1 MRWLRPLGI
10 WAAAGF
16 LMAGCG
22 KSGTSGVDSWET
34 KPPNEWRMSVERP
47 HSNPIR
53 PRWIGFTPAG
63 PVSRGNGLRGSAPGS
78 PRRASDEIAG
88 RMADDLA
95 EWEALRADLASAHRE
110 PSLQMKSAAATNG
123 AAGKSEVVLFDP
135 SDLVAAR
142 RRHSVEWLNSQLR
155 VAILEQ
161 RLDTADESE
170 KLVISARLVQAK
182 DDLKAVDGACE
193 KEAVLIKAART
204 QSSNGNGGNGNP
216 VGHAVEA
223 QPAGA
228 SNAR

>member
-1 MRWLRPLGI
+1 MRWLGPLGI

-22 KSGTSGVDSWET
+22 RSGTSGVDSWET

-53 PRWIGFTPAG
+53 TRRIGFTPAG
-63 PVSRGNGLRGSAPGS
+63 PVLPRGNGLRGSAPGS

-95 EWEALRADLASAHRE
+95 EWEAVRADLASAHRE
-110 PSLQMKSAAATNG
+110 ASSQAKSAATNK
-123 AAGKSEVVLFDP
+123 AAGKSEAALFDP

-142 RRHSVEWLNSQLR
+142 RRRSVERLNSQLR
-155 VAILEQ
+155 VAVLEQ
-161 RLDTADESE
+161 RLVYADESD
-170 KLVISARLVQAK
+170 KQVISARLVQAK
-182 DDLKAVDGACE
+182 DDLKALDGACE
-193 KEAVLIKAART
+193 KEAVLIKAARF
-204 QSSNGNGGNGNP
+204 QSSNGNGGSGNP